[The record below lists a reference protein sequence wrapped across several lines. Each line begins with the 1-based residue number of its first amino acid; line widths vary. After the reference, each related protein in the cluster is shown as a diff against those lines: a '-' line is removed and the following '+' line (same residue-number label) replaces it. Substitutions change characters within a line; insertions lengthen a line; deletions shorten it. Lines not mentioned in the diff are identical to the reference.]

1 VYRFCEIRVTFE
13 GRTGLEGFFW
23 IANLVFF
30 MAGRHEGPGNAPGP
44 SFVFVLV
51 FVFFVSWE
59 ALRAFRD

>member
-1 VYRFCEIRVTFE
+1 
-13 GRTGLEGFFW
+13 
-23 IANLVFF
+23 
-30 MAGRHEGPGNAPGP
+30 MAGKDEGPGNAPGP